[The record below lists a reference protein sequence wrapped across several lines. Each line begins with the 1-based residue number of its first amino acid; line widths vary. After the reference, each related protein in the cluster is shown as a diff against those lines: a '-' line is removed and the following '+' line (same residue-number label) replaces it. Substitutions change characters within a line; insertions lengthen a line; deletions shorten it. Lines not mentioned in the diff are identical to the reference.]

1 MEKLAAASASAW
13 LVQTYSGKKYRSV
26 TELVAE
32 RYFSGRRLCSCC
44 ARVQPGRYEVV
55 KIAFNAWRTAKPYGP
70 S

>member
-32 RYFSGRRLCSCC
+32 RYFFRADGC
-44 ARVQPGRYEVV
+44 ARAVHAHNRAAM
-55 KIAFNAWRTAKPYGP
+55 KL
-70 S
+70 